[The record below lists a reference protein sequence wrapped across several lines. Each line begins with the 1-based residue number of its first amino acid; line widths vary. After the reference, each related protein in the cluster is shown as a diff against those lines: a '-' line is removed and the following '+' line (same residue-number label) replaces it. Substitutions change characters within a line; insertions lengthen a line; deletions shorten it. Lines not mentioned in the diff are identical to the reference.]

1 MKIKEERKGGE
12 MKKCIEEYSTKE
24 LHDELIK
31 RGGVESYFLDPYI
44 KGKLILEDKEINLEG
59 PATIFVIVD

>member
-1 MKIKEERKGGE
+1 ME
-12 MKKCIEEYSTKE
+12 KCIEEYSTKE

-59 PATIFVIVD
+59 PATILVIVD